1 MQGTRI
7 GLYVLSSALGYA
19 ALHYD
24 TFGHANAQ
32 IVLTVL
38 FLIGMGF
45 EKQAAGHP
53 FFVLPPAVFSLY
65 SLINNMLG
73 GIVYFNYDLE
83 SAQQFP
89 VYAET
94 VVRGSWYTLVAIQ
107 ALWVAFYALPD
118 FKVRLF
124 GHAEVRTV
132 PVSLIAALTG
142 ISVFAFVAG
151 VSLGAYGYTA
161 SAETSDIEAYV
172 QFGGRLG
179 WLAIVLTVIYR
190 YETSKVLLYWIV
202 ALNVLMGLA
211 YGHKSMAVIP
221 VFLVVVS
228 LYMTGRKINKGYFAA
243 IAATLAIAYIIV
255 EPFRVYYASLGE
267 GRDLAEVGK
276 LANAFSEAR
285 EYSGV
290 YEMDHL
296 SAFLERNNYVVPL
309 AKTIEY
315 ADLTNYYRDEEWGN
329 LALSPLY
336 AVVPRFLWE
345 SKPLADF
352 GSWASVNIFGLPGT
366 TSIGITPQ
374 GYAYLVY
381 RLPGVIIFFLLYGV
395 IQRLAFNLWYL
406 NSGFVAFYI
415 LLYLEIGYPAVVPW
429 TYVGGTL
436 KALFFMAPLM
446 IWLVSWNRRRQVPS
460 TSMRPGRTSPPAT
473 STRLSSPIPPPT
485 SGSS

>member
-7 GLYVLSSALGYA
+7 GFYVLLSALGYA
-19 ALHYD
+19 AFYYESL
-24 TFGHANAQ
+24 GRANAQ

-45 EKQAAGHP
+45 EKQAARHP

-65 SLINNMLG
+65 SLINNMIG
-73 GIVYFNYDLE
+73 GIVHFNYDLQ

-94 VVRGSWYTLVAIQ
+94 IVRGSWYTLVATQ

-124 GHAEVRTV
+124 GRAEVRTV
-132 PVSLIAALTG
+132 PVSLIVALTG

-151 VSLGAYGYTA
+151 VGMGAYGYTSSGEA
-161 SAETSDIEAYV
+161 NDIEAYV
-172 QFGGRLG
+172 KFGGSLG

-190 YETSKVLLYWIV
+190 YETSKILLYWIV
-202 ALNVLMGLA
+202 GLSVLRGLG
-211 YGHKSMAVIP
+211 YGHKSLAVIP
-221 VFLVVVS
+221 VLLVIVS
-228 LYMTGRKINKGYFAA
+228 LYLTRRKINKGYFAA
-243 IAATLAIAYIIV
+243 IAAVLSITYIIV
-255 EPFRVYYASLGE
+255 EPFRIYYDSLGE
-267 GRDLAEVGK
+267 GKDLSSIGM
-276 LANAFSEAR
+276 LSQAFLKSHGYSEA
-285 EYSGV
+285 SNS
-290 YEMDHL
+290 DNL
-296 SAFLERNNYVVPL
+296 SAFFERINYAVPL

-315 ADLTNYYRDEEWGN
+315 ADLTNYYRDEEWEN

-352 GSWASVNIFGLPGT
+352 GSWASVNIFGLPPT
-366 TSIGITPQ
+366 TSTGITPQ

-406 NSGFVAFYI
+406 NSGFMAFYL
-415 LLYLEIGYPAVVPW
+415 LLYFEIGYPAVVPW

-436 KALFFMAPLM
+436 KALVFMVPLM
-446 IWLVSWNRRRQVPS
+446 MWLVSANRRRQGPS
-460 TSMRPGRTSPPAT
+460 TPMRPPDR
-473 STRLSSPIPPPT
+473 SSRDKNFNAF
-485 SGSS
+485 